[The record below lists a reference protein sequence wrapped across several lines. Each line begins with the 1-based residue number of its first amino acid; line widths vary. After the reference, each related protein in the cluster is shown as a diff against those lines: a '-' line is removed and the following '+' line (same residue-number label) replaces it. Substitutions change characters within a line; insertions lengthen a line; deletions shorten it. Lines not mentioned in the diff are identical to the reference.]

1 MRPLK
6 RAVSLLLLLLP
17 AVLVAQERN
26 GEIRGFVMDIR
37 HEPIHTSQAVLRGT
51 GIERTA
57 QSDNAGL
64 YRFIA
69 VPAGEYELTITSSF
83 FYTSTIRTLRL
94 QEDAV
99 YVLPS
104 VELVFEG
111 YDCTTRVPAYLYP
124 LDRFDAN
131 KGALG
136 GVIVDDHGHALA
148 EAKVTLS
155 APGAGVTSSTIT
167 NREGRFSV
175 RDIPLRRGY
184 QIEVVRDGY
193 FTEEFADFNIQ
204 AGYEAVYDRLY
215 LEPCEKG
222 RCQSS
227 LRPIRILP
235 HCE

>member
-1 MRPLK
+1 M
-6 RAVSLLLLLLP
+6 LLLLLP

-26 GEIRGFVMDIR
+26 GEIRGFVVDIR
-37 HEPIHTSQAVLRGT
+37 HEPIQTSQVVLRGT
-51 GIERTA
+51 DTERTA
-57 QSDNAGL
+57 QNDDPGL

-69 VPAGEYELTITSSF
+69 VPAGEYELTITAPF
-83 FYTSTIRTLRL
+83 FYTSTIRTVRL
-94 QEDAV
+94 QGDAV
-99 YVLPS
+99 LVLPP
-104 VELVFEG
+104 VEMVFEG
-111 YDCTTRVPAYLYP
+111 YDCNTRVPAYLSP
-124 LDRFDAN
+124 LDRFDVN

-136 GVIVDDHGHALA
+136 GIIVDDHGHALA
-148 EAKVTLS
+148 EAKVTLFV
-155 APGAGVTSSTIT
+155 PGAGVTSSTIT

-175 RDIPLRRGY
+175 RDISLRRNY

-193 FTEEFADFNIQ
+193 FTEQFSDFKTQ
-204 AGYEAVYDRLY
+204 AGFEAVYDRLY